1 MVARA
6 FSETSG
12 KICSRT
18 SPRAEEDAGV
28 LGAFAE
34 GKVSVRTAARAG
46 VATGELSGC
55 GTGFFSAAAVSES
68 CVADVADGLGPDG
81 VSRRAGCSI
90 GFGCAAGGAAAV
102 EEGEEASERWPRI
115 FGSAKIATITRNAAA
130 RGTT

>member
-18 SPRAEEDAGV
+18 SPRAEEDAVV

-55 GTGFFSAAAVSES
+55 GTGFFSAAAVSEV
-68 CVADVADGLGPDG
+68 CVAVDADGLGADG

-90 GFGCAAGGAAAV
+90 GSGCAAGGAEAV
-102 EEGEEASERWPRI
+102 GADEGGSGRWPRI
-115 FGSAKIATITRNAAA
+115 FGRAKIATITRNAAA
-130 RGTT
+130 TGTT

>member
-6 FSETSG
+6 FSETWG

-18 SPRAEEDAGV
+18 SPRAEEDAEV

-34 GKVSVRTAARAG
+34 GKVSVRTAARAA

-55 GTGFFSAAAVSES
+55 AAGFFSAAAVSEF
-68 CVADVADGLGPDG
+68 CVADVADGLGADG

-90 GFGCAAGGAAAV
+90 GFGCAAGGGEAGG
-102 EEGEEASERWPRI
+102 EGEEAAGRWPRV
-115 FGSAKIATITRNAAA
+115 FCS
-130 RGTT
+130 

>member
-18 SPRAEEDAGV
+18 SPRAEEDAVV

-55 GTGFFSAAAVSES
+55 GTGFFSAAAVSEV
-68 CVADVADGLGPDG
+68 CVAVDADGLGADG
-81 VSRRAGCSI
+81 VSRRAGCSL
-90 GFGCAAGGAAAV
+90 GSGWPPGRAEAGAGGARQS
-102 EEGEEASERWPRI
+102 GRR
-115 FGSAKIATITRNAAA
+115 A
-130 RGTT
+130 RR

>member
-18 SPRAEEDAGV
+18 SPRAEDDAEA
-28 LGAFAE
+28 LGAFAD

-46 VATGELSGC
+46 AATGELSGC
-55 GTGFFSAAAVSES
+55 ATGFFSAAAVSEF
-68 CVADVADGLGPDG
+68 CVAVDADGFGADG
-81 VSRRAGCSI
+81 ASRRAGCSI
-90 GFGCAAGGAAAV
+90 GFGCAAGGAEAV

-115 FGSAKIATITRNAAA
+115 FGSAKIATITRIAAA
-130 RGTT
+130 TGTT

>member
-1 MVARA
+1 MVARGC
-6 FSETSG
+6 SETWG

-18 SPRAEEDAGV
+18 SPRAEEDGVV

-55 GTGFFSAAAVSES
+55 GTGFFSAAAVSEF
-68 CVADVADGLGPDG
+68 CVAVDADGLGADG

-90 GFGCAAGGAAAV
+90 GFGSATGGAEAV
-102 EEGEEASERWPRI
+102 EEGGEGSGRWPRS
-115 FGSAKIATITRNAAA
+115 FGSAKIATITRSAAA